1 MRIRME
7 EALRYLGAK
16 EADKQS
22 NALIEGAWQKLQRI
36 ADPRHRLT
44 RVNVS
49 ITGERV
55 KIADFEAESSS
66 LALNLRGGSEAY
78 LLAATLGAGVDREM
92 TKLSAVNVAEA
103 FALQAAAA
111 RALECFCDLEISLGG
126 ACAADEGDGSNRY
139 ALVDD
144 RNAVHLFDVASRF
157 HQMLGRA
164 GNFVVDLGTQAV
176 SVVTHAVKKG
186 DAHGN
191 GADIQILLAD
201 HLNGFKNIFGL
212 EHG

>member
-66 LALNLRGGSEAY
+66 LALNLRGCSEAY

-111 RALECFCDLEISLGG
+111 SVLECFCDDVCSDIAEELKEEGMYLRPRFSPGYGGFSTEHQSDILRIFDGGRIGMGETSSHMLIPLKSVTAVMGIS
-126 ACAADEGDGSNRY
+126 E
-139 ALVDD
+139 
-144 RNAVHLFDVASRF
+144 
-157 HQMLGRA
+157 
-164 GNFVVDLGTQAV
+164 
-176 SVVTHAVKKG
+176 KKG
-186 DAHGN
+186 ICTDNKCQACDK
-191 GADIQILLAD
+191 ADCLYRKD
-201 HLNGFKNIFGL
+201 S
-212 EHG
+212 